1 VEAIGQAQELALTKT
16 GLIADQ
22 ERQRLIKVDE
32 KRRERVEQQRGRDTE
47 RQMER
52 AKRVTTED
60 GRIIKERERQ
70 GAETSRSALV
80 LEESRRK
87 EKELKETVK
96 RYVFV
101 CVRVCVCA
109 RAYGKCNLSK
119 HHTIVCREL

>member
-109 RAYGKCNLSK
+109 RAYEKCNLSK